1 LRIISVL
8 LFAITSE
15 EFAKGLDAME
25 KDEAR
30 GEGVQTRAV
39 HAGKSEN
46 RTRAVTPPIWQT
58 TTFSADSS
66 EHFAEIAA
74 AVRPAEFYTR
84 YGNPTHKEVE
94 ATLVALEGGEAALLT
109 SSGMGAVF
117 TALMSTLRA
126 GDHVVAQTNHYA
138 GAMTLFEDLPR
149 HFGVEVTLVDQ
160 TRAADFAEAVRPNT
174 RVIYAESP
182 TNPLMQITDLRAVAE
197 IARARNVTTI
207 VDNTFATPVNQR
219 PMEFGVDVVVH
230 SATKYLGGHS
240 DLTAG
245 CVVSSREFVERAWH
259 FSLLAGSILSPF
271 DGWLL
276 LRGLRTLGLRVE
288 RHNSNALA
296 LARFLEQHPKVERV
310 YYPGLESHPQH
321 ELAGAQ
327 MSGFTGMLSAELRG
341 GYETAERFISAL
353 RLATYAASLGGHE
366 TLVVHPSAMW
376 GGYMTAE
383 ERRARGLSD
392 SLVRI
397 SVGIEDERDLVEDF
411 ARALG
416 S

>member
-1 LRIISVL
+1 MG
-8 LFAITSE
+8 E
-15 EFAKGLDAME
+15 EGHEGD
-25 KDEAR
+25 
-30 GEGVQTRAV
+30 GVQTRAI

-66 EHFAEIAA
+66 EHFAEIAS

-117 TALMSTLRA
+117 TALMSTLKA

-160 TRAADFAEAVRPNT
+160 TRAEEFAEAMRPNT
-174 RVIYAESP
+174 RVVYAESP
-182 TNPLMQITDLRAVAE
+182 TNPLMQVTDLRAVAE
-197 IARARNVTTI
+197 LARARGATTI
-207 VDNTFATPVNQR
+207 IDNTFATPVNQR
-219 PMEFGVDVVVH
+219 PLEFGFDAVVH

-240 DLTAG
+240 DVTAG
-245 CVVSSREFVERAWH
+245 VIISSREFVERAWH
-259 FSLLAGSILSPF
+259 FSLLAGSVLSPF

-296 LARFLEQHPKVERV
+296 LARFLETRPEVARV

-321 ELAGAQ
+321 ALARTQ

-341 GYETAERFISAL
+341 GFEAAERFISSL
-353 RLATYAASLGGHE
+353 RLATNAASLGGHE
-366 TLVVHPSAMW
+366 TLIVHPAAMW
-376 GGYMTAE
+376 RGYMTAE
-383 ERRARGLSD
+383 QLRARGLSD

-397 SVGIEDERDLVEDF
+397 SVGVEDERDLIADF
-411 ARALG
+411 ARALDPV
-416 S
+416 

>member
-1 LRIISVL
+1 MSR
-8 LFAITSE
+8 E
-15 EFAKGLDAME
+15 EF
-25 KDEAR
+25 
-30 GEGVQTRAV
+30 EGGGFQTRAI
-39 HAGKSEN
+39 HAGKGEN
-46 RTRAVTPPIWQT
+46 HTHAVTSPIWQT
-58 TTFSADSS
+58 TMFSADSS
-66 EHFAEIAA
+66 EHFAEIAS

-94 ATLVALEGGEAALLT
+94 TTVAALEGGETALLT
-109 SSGMGAVF
+109 SSGMGAIF
-117 TALMSTLRA
+117 TALISSLRA

-138 GAMTLFEDLPR
+138 GAMTLFEDLPE
-149 HFGVEVTLVDQ
+149 HFGIEVTIVDQ
-160 TRAADFAEAVRPNT
+160 TQTETFEAAVRPNT

-197 IARARNVTTI
+197 LGKSRGITTI

-219 PMEFGVDVVVH
+219 PLEFGFDCVIH

-245 CVVSSREFVERAWH
+245 CIISNREFVERAWK

-276 LRGLRTLGLRVE
+276 LRGLRTLGLRIE

-296 LARFLEQHPKVERV
+296 LARLLEGRAEIEHVH
-310 YYPGLESHPQH
+310 YPGLESHPQH
-321 ELAGAQ
+321 ELASTQ

-341 GYETAERFISAL
+341 GFEAAERFIASL
-353 RLATYAASLGGHE
+353 RLATNAASLGGHE
-366 TLVVHPSAMW
+366 TLIVHPAAMW
-376 GGYMTAE
+376 RGYMTAE
-383 ERRARGLSD
+383 QLRARGLSD

-397 SVGIEDERDLVEDF
+397 SVGVEDEKDLLEDF
-411 ARALG
+411 AHALEG
-416 S
+416 MSEN

>member
-1 LRIISVL
+1 MSR
-8 LFAITSE
+8 E
-15 EFAKGLDAME
+15 EF
-25 KDEAR
+25 
-30 GEGVQTRAV
+30 EGGGFQTRAI
-39 HAGKSEN
+39 HAGKGEN

-66 EHFAEIAA
+66 EHFAEIATG
-74 AVRPAEFYTR
+74 VRPAEFYTR
-84 YGNPTHKEVE
+84 YGNPTHREVE
-94 ATLVALEGGEAALLT
+94 ATVVALEGGEAALLT

-117 TALMSTLRA
+117 TALMSSLRA

-149 HFGVEVTLVDQ
+149 HFGIEVTTVDQ
-160 TRAADFAEAVRPNT
+160 TQADAFAEALRPNT

-197 IARARNVTTI
+197 LARGRGVTTV

-219 PMEFGVDVVVH
+219 PLEFGFDCVIH

-245 CVVSSREFVERAWH
+245 VIVSTREFVERAWH

-276 LRGLRTLGLRVE
+276 LRGLRTLGMRVA

-296 LARFLEQHPKVERV
+296 LARFLEGHPAVGRV
-310 YYPGLESHPQH
+310 HYPGLESHPQH
-321 ELAGAQ
+321 ALARTQ
-327 MSGFTGMLSAELRG
+327 MTGFTGMLSAELRG
-341 GYETAERFISAL
+341 GYEAAERLISRL
-353 RLATYAASLGGHE
+353 RLATNAASLGGHE
-366 TLVVHPSAMW
+366 TLIVHPAAMW
-376 GGYMTAE
+376 RGYMTAE
-383 ERRARGLSD
+383 QLRERGLD
-392 SLVRI
+392 DALVRV
-397 SVGIEDERDLVEDF
+397 SVGIEDEQDLVEDF
-411 ARALG
+411 GRALDP
-416 S
+416 

>member
-1 LRIISVL
+1 MSRDD
-8 LFAITSE
+8 SE
-15 EFAKGLDAME
+15 GA
-25 KDEAR
+25 
-30 GEGVQTRAV
+30 GVQTRAI
-39 HAGKSEN
+39 HAGKGEN
-46 RTRAVTPPIWQT
+46 RTHAVTPPIWQT

-66 EHFAEIAA
+66 EHFAEIATA
-74 AVRPAEFYTR
+74 TRPAEFYTR

-94 ATLVALEGGEAALLT
+94 ATIVSLEGGEAALLT
-109 SSGMGAVF
+109 SSGMGAIF
-117 TALMSTLRA
+117 TALLSTLRQ
-126 GDHVVAQTNHYA
+126 GDHVVAQTSHYA
-138 GAMTLFEDLPR
+138 GTTTLLAEVPQR
-149 HFGVEVTLVDQ
+149 FGVEVTLVDQ
-160 TRAADFAEAVRPNT
+160 TRPEAFAEAIRSNT

-197 IARARNVTTI
+197 MARARGITTM

-219 PMEFGVDVVVH
+219 PLEFGIDVVVH

-240 DLTAG
+240 DVTAG
-245 CVVSSREFVERAWH
+245 CVVSSREFIERAWH

-271 DGWLL
+271 DGWLI

-321 ELAGAQ
+321 ALARAQ

-341 GYETAERFISAL
+341 GYREAEHFIESL
-353 RLATYAASLGGHE
+353 KLATYAASLGGHE

-376 GGYMTAE
+376 GGYMTPE

-397 SVGIEDERDLVEDF
+397 SVGLEDERDLVEDF
-411 ARALG
+411 ERALG

>member
-1 LRIISVL
+1 
-8 LFAITSE
+8 
-15 EFAKGLDAME
+15 ME
-25 KDEAR
+25 KEGHE
-30 GEGVQTRAV
+30 GEGVQTRAI

-58 TTFSADSS
+58 TTFSAESS
-66 EHFAEIAA
+66 EHFAEIAS

-109 SSGMGAVF
+109 SSGMGAIF

-138 GAMTLFEDLPR
+138 GAMTLLDEMPR
-149 HFGVEVTLVDQ
+149 RFGVEVTLVDQ

-182 TNPLMQITDLRAVAE
+182 TNPLMQITDLRALAE
-197 IARARNVTTI
+197 LARSRGVTTV
-207 VDNTFATPVNQR
+207 VDNTFSTPVNQR
-219 PMEFGVDVVVH
+219 PLELGIDAVIH
-230 SATKYLGGHS
+230 SATKHLGGHS
-240 DLTAG
+240 DVTAG
-245 CVVSSREFVERAWH
+245 VVVSSREFVERAWH

-296 LARFLEQHPKVERV
+296 LARFLESHPKVARV
-310 YYPGLESHPQH
+310 FYPGLESHPQH
-321 ELAGAQ
+321 ALARTQ
-327 MSGFTGMLSAELRG
+327 MSGFTGMLSLELRG
-341 GYETAERFISAL
+341 DFRAAERFISSL
-353 RLATYAASLGGHE
+353 RLATNAASLGGYD
-366 TLVVHPSAMW
+366 TLVVHPAAMW

-383 ERRARGLSD
+383 QLRAKGLSD
-392 SLVRI
+392 GLVRV
-397 SVGIEDERDLVEDF
+397 SVGLEDERDLLADF
-411 ARALG
+411 ARALD

>member
-1 LRIISVL
+1 
-8 LFAITSE
+8 
-15 EFAKGLDAME
+15 ME
-25 KDEAR
+25 RDEHAG
-30 GEGVQTRAV
+30 GEGFQTRAI
-39 HAGKSEN
+39 HAGKGEN
-46 RTRAVTPPIWQT
+46 RTHAVTPPIWQT

-66 EHFAEIAA
+66 EHFAEIAT

-109 SSGMGAVF
+109 SSGMGAIF
-117 TALMSTLRA
+117 TALMSVLKA

-138 GAMTLFEDLPR
+138 GAMTLLDKMPR
-149 HFGVEVTLVDQ
+149 RFGVEVTLVDQ
-160 TRAADFAEAVRPNT
+160 TRAEDFAEAMRPNT
-174 RVIYAESP
+174 RVVYAESP
-182 TNPLMQITDLRAVAE
+182 TNPLMQITDLRALSE
-197 IARARNVTTI
+197 LARSRGVTTI
-207 VDNTFATPVNQR
+207 VDNTFSTPVNQR
-219 PMEFGVDVVVH
+219 PLELGIDAVIH

-240 DLTAG
+240 DVTAG
-245 CVVSSREFVERAWH
+245 VLLSSREFVERAWH

-296 LARFLEQHPKVERV
+296 LARFLERHPKVARV

-321 ELAGAQ
+321 ALARSQ

-341 GYETAERFISAL
+341 DFSAAERFIGAL
-353 RLATYAASLGGHE
+353 RLATNAASLGGHE
-366 TLVVHPSAMW
+366 TLIVHPAAMW

-383 ERRARGLSD
+383 QLRAKGLSD

-397 SVGIEDERDLVEDF
+397 SIGLEDERDLLDDF
-411 ARALG
+411 ARALE
-416 S
+416 